1 MATAETQ
8 MAELYPP
15 TPSIRSEDRKVPQ
28 AAHVDDHT
36 REPDSELREASVS
49 SYSNFRHLDVVFK
62 DLNFTVT
69 VPDTKA
75 PVR

>member
-1 MATAETQ
+1 MTTADTQ

-15 TPSIRSEDRKVPQ
+15 TPSTRSEDRKVPQ
-28 AAHVDDHT
+28 AAHVDHHNRDAA
-36 REPDSELREASVS
+36 DADLREASVS

-69 VPDTKA
+69 IPDTKA
-75 PVR
+75 PV